1 MPCRERKPPHKVPS
15 CSPRRDLRNFLF
27 GLVLYSRRGSSAPV
41 EPRRGMVP
49 GFAPTKPGTSHA
61 RHRDRTLLKRTA
73 GAATRTDTRRF
84 CIQSVRAEL
93 ERSREVAPSPLGI
106 IANGQPDQARALG
119 DRSRWS
125 GPRSAVHRHRSD
137 RNHAMSSARRMHF
150 SGEQLRGF
158 VIMNSRA
165 RFAPGVGE
173 GEVPGCQAARRCD
186 HSCGPWSKS
195 GAGPSAGRVRFS
207 RRRLGAGLDASR
219 RVQRVSLKNKSHEA
233 GNQQQ
238 STGRDQAMREGH
250 SGNPIGELEHRA
262 KCAGVTPTIKQAV
275 QKVDVPSD
283 RRRTARLTWVS
294 GSEPVQSLVS
304 EALKVRAV
312 LYCLSSSG
320 SSRHSTV
327 IRIID
332 KILAAIERK
341 N

>member
-1 MPCRERKPPHKVPS
+1 
-15 CSPRRDLRNFLF
+15 
-27 GLVLYSRRGSSAPV
+27 
-41 EPRRGMVP
+41 
-49 GFAPTKPGTSHA
+49 
-61 RHRDRTLLKRTA
+61 
-73 GAATRTDTRRF
+73 
-84 CIQSVRAEL
+84 
-93 ERSREVAPSPLGI
+93 
-106 IANGQPDQARALG
+106 
-119 DRSRWS
+119 
-125 GPRSAVHRHRSD
+125 
-137 RNHAMSSARRMHF
+137 
-150 SGEQLRGF
+150 
-158 VIMNSRA
+158 
-165 RFAPGVGE
+165 
-173 GEVPGCQAARRCD
+173 
-186 HSCGPWSKS
+186 
-195 GAGPSAGRVRFS
+195 
-207 RRRLGAGLDASR
+207 
-219 RVQRVSLKNKSHEA
+219 LKNKSHEA